1 MYGLSRNTGM
11 SPGRFHAAIVRV
23 MQDFRKLLVWQKA
36 QQLAIQSHN
45 LVSKIKG
52 SHYASLRSQIV
63 RSSLSIPANI
73 AEGRSQRSD
82 REFARFLNY
91 ALASSSELES
101 HVLTCRALNLISES
115 DSSRIVDLAIEVRRM
130 LYGMIRRLAR

>member
-1 MYGLSRNTGM
+1 M
-11 SPGRFHAAIVRV
+11 A
-23 MQDFRKLLVWQKA
+23 KA

-91 ALASSSELES
+91 ALASSTELEIARP
-101 HVLTCRALNLISES
+101 HVQGSEPHQRKRFQQ
-115 DSSRIVDLAIEVRRM
+115 DR
-130 LYGMIRRLAR
+130 